1 MKRLFS
7 IAIFG
12 IITLFTGQA
21 YAQGNAICG
30 NEVIQQ
36 EINNDPYLK
45 ARMDKYFEHYQ
56 AENTMAS
63 EQSGR
68 AQSKTTGYE
77 KILIPVVFHI
87 ILNPSQ
93 IAQLGDTS
101 GIINRI
107 NSQLQVINEDFNALN
122 SDLIAV
128 PAAFQPLVGNAA
140 IGFALAK
147 RDAQGKAKLG
157 IVYKTK
163 PGSFTGFPAQDNAVK
178 RDVQGGSNP
187 WDNTK
192 YLNIWITSIDPPT
205 SGGQILGYG
214 YNNDYAL
221 QVYGDAALGGIV
233 IHYLTLG
240 RKTSGAQVFYS
251 PNTEK
256 GRTLTHE
263 LGHYFNIWHIWG
275 KASPSTSADCDEDD
289 GIDDTPLQGAA
300 NTACPIGKKNNC
312 TIKPHAGGEMYM
324 NYMDYSTDVCTKMFS
339 KGQVDRIRIETAPGG
354 KVYTLTQNPH
364 LAFWPNDVSAIE
376 YNNKVDISPNPNTG
390 NFNIHF
396 YDKYDNLHSIIIANT
411 VGQVVKQIPVAD
423 QQATNYN
430 IDITGFSKGV
440 YIVQLHFDQGII
452 SRKVVV
458 Q

>member
-1 MKRLFS
+1 MKKLFS
-7 IAIFG
+7 IAIL
-12 IITLFTGQA
+12 ILFTGQA
-21 YAQGNAICG
+21 FAQGNPICG
-30 NEVIQQ
+30 NEIIQE
-36 EINNDPYLK
+36 EINKDPYLK
-45 ARMDKYFEHYQ
+45 ANIDKYFEHYE
-56 AENTMAS
+56 AENKTAS
-63 EQSGR
+63 EQSTR
-68 AQSKTTGYE
+68 AKSKTTAYE

-87 ILNPSQ
+87 VLNQSQ

-107 NSQLQVINEDFNALN
+107 NSQLQVMNEDFNAQN
-122 SDLIAV
+122 TDVAGV
-128 PAAFQPLVGNAA
+128 PAAFQPLIGNAS
-140 IGFALAK
+140 ISFALAK

-157 IVYKTK
+157 IDYKIK

-178 RDVQGGSNP
+178 RDVQGGLNP

-192 YLNIWITSIDPPT
+192 YLNIWITSINPPT
-205 SGGQILGYG
+205 SGGQILGYA

-221 QVYGDAALGGIV
+221 QVYGDAGLGGVV

-240 RKTSGAQVFYS
+240 RKTSSMQAFFS
-251 PNTEK
+251 SSTEK

-263 LGHYFNIWHIWG
+263 LGHFFNIWHIWG
-275 KASPSTSADCDEDD
+275 KTSPSTATDCNEDD
-289 GIDDTPLQGAA
+289 GIDDTPLQAAA
-300 NTACPIGKKNNC
+300 NTNCPLGVQANC
-312 TIKPHAGGEMYM
+312 TQAPHPGGEMYM
-324 NYMDYSTDVCTKMFS
+324 NYMDYSSDLCTKMFS
-339 KGQVDRIRIETAPGG
+339 KGQVDRMRIETAPGG

-364 LAFWPNDVSAIE
+364 LAFWPNDVSALE
-376 YNNKVDISPNPNTG
+376 YNNKVDISPNPNSG

-396 YDKYDNLHSIIIANT
+396 YDKYDNLQSITIANT
-411 VGQVVKQIPVAD
+411 IGQVVKQIPVAN
-423 QQATNYN
+423 QQALNYN